1 MPAPNS
7 RCIIKCTMVH
17 PLKCIYT
24 QLKNKALTLL
34 TGNLI
39 VYIISI
45 CFLNQNLMNNISPF
59 YKTFLQET
67 LFQMTFDGNG
77 WLISNQDI
85 IHLLLSTLAHFQF
98 FQFVVILSLKNFSMI
113 KLKDKLDS
121 YCNKIPPKEKL

>member
-1 MPAPNS
+1 
-7 RCIIKCTMVH
+7 
-17 PLKCIYT
+17 
-24 QLKNKALTLL
+24 
-34 TGNLI
+34 
-39 VYIISI
+39 
-45 CFLNQNLMNNISPF
+45 MNNISPF